1 MPDTIGQLL
10 VKPALVMDTDIRFC
24 ARKRVP

>member
-1 MPDTIGQLL
+1 MPDTIGQLH
-10 VKPALVMDTDIRFC
+10 VKPAPVMDTGIRFC